1 MTETRVKLPSG
12 NLTLEGITTMPEG
25 NGLFPG
31 VVICHP
37 HPLYGGAMD
46 NNVIVPVCRTL
57 AKASIASLRF
67 NLRGVG
73 ASEGKFANGVGEKQD
88 VVAALNYISTLEA
101 VDKNRIGL
109 SGYSFGGALS
119 LEIAPNDERVKALA
133 LISPAVESYA
143 PLQHYAVPKLVICG
157 GADQFVSIIAL
168 QRLAEELPPPNEYEF
183 IAGADHFWTGYEDRV
198 ANRVA
203 AFFTKAFNPPPKES

>member
-1 MTETRVKLPSG
+1 MTETRVKFPSG
-12 NLTLEGITTMPEG
+12 NLTLEGITTIPEG
-25 NGLFPG
+25 NGPFAG
-31 VVICHP
+31 VVVCHP

-46 NNVIVPVCRTL
+46 NNVIVPVCRAL

-73 ASEGKFANGVGEKQD
+73 ASEGRFANGVGEKQD
-88 VVAALNYISTLEA
+88 IVAALNYISTLEA
-101 VDKNRIGL
+101 VDKSKIGL

-143 PLQHYAVPKLVICG
+143 PLQQYAVPKLVICG

-198 ANRVA
+198 ANRVV
-203 AFFTKAFNPPPKES
+203 AFFTKAFNPPPKED